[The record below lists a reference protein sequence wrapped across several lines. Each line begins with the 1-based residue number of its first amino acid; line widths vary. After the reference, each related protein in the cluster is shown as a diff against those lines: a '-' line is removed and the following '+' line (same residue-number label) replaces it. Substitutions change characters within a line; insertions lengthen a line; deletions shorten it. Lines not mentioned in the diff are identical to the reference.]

1 MMKRRSTVAAGLFLT
16 AAGLWWKRNTLLAR
30 VLAIPSPDYHAVVER
45 GIRIPMRDGI
55 HLAADR
61 YSPRAGGTFPTLL
74 IRTPYGRT
82 WMPNLYARLFAQRG
96 YHVLVQ
102 DVRGRFASE
111 GEFDPFIH
119 EASDGADTIA
129 WLGSQPWFDGC
140 VGTWGQS
147 YLGYVQWAL
156 AASYPQLV
164 QAMMPVV
171 ASSRGPYT
179 GSSSSDVPWWE
190 LSLRWMV
197 VLDALDH
204 FPGGHAA
211 LSPWYAVPRM
221 LPVTQSRILRNAF
234 QVLPLSE
241 ADLYAVGA
249 EVPHYRNAVNGS
261 LPPEFDEA
269 DMYPQLHRVA
279 ASVHLIG
286 GWYDF
291 MLPDLLADFM
301 ALRDAGHDPYLTIG
315 PWTHLSRGSGHSSL
329 REGLAWF
336 DAMLKRKHE
345 RLRPDPVSLYLIEGD
360 EWLAYD
366 AWPPPSTV
374 VRHYVD
380 TAGTLAPERPQENVA
395 ADHFYYDPADPTPAL
410 AGARFYAPAGRRDN
424 RPLEARPDVLTY
436 TSAPLADDLDVVG
449 PVSAEL
455 YVSASGGHA
464 DFFAR
469 LCDVTPDGVSYNVC
483 DGIYRLAPG
492 QGESQGDG
500 TVRIQVDMTGTA
512 YRFRRGHRFRL
523 QISGGAFPRYARN
536 LGDQEIAA
544 ARPVLQPRVQT
555 IYHDQAHP
563 SAVHLPIRLAVP

>member
-1 MMKRRSTVAAGLFLT
+1 MIKRRSTFAAGLFLT

-30 VLAIPSPDYHAVVER
+30 ALAIPSPDYHAVVGR
-45 GIRIPMRDGI
+45 GIRIPMRDGA
-55 HLAADR
+55 HLAADH
-61 YSPRAGGTFPTLL
+61 YSPQTDGTFPTLL

-82 WMPNLYARLFAQRG
+82 WMPNMYARLFAQRG

-111 GEFDPFIH
+111 GEFDPFIY
-119 EASDGADTIA
+119 EATDGADTVE
-129 WLGSQPWFDGC
+129 WLRCQSWFDGR

-156 AASYPQLV
+156 AATYPQLV

-179 GSSSSDVPWWE
+179 GRSSSDVPWWE
-190 LSLRWMV
+190 LSVRWMV
-197 VLDALDH
+197 VLEALDH

-211 LSPWYAVPRM
+211 LAPWYAVPRM
-221 LPVTQSRILRNAF
+221 LPVTQSRILRDAF

-249 EVPHYRNAVNGS
+249 EVPHYRNVVNGS
-261 LPPEFDEA
+261 LPPAFEEA
-269 DMYPQLHRVA
+269 DMYSQLHRVA
-279 ASVHLIG
+279 AAAHLIG

-291 MLPDLLADFM
+291 MLPDLLADYT
-301 ALRDAGHDPYLTIG
+301 ALRDAGHEPYLTIG
-315 PWTHLSRGSGHSSL
+315 PWMHLARGSGRAGL
-329 REGLAWF
+329 REGLTWF
-336 DAMLKRKHE
+336 DAVLKGKRE
-345 RLRPDPVSLYLIEGD
+345 RLRPNPVSLYLMQGD

-374 VRHYVD
+374 VCHYVGA
-380 TAGTLAPERPQENVA
+380 AGTLGVDAPRENVA
-395 ADHFYYDPADPTPAL
+395 SDHFYYAPADPTPAW
-410 AGARFYAPAGRRDN
+410 AGARFYAPSGRRDN

-436 TSAPLADDLDVVG
+436 TSAPLEHDLDVVG

-455 YVSASGGHA
+455 YVNASGGHA

-469 LCDVTPDGVSYNVC
+469 LCDVTPGDVSYNVC

-492 QGESQGDG
+492 QGEPERDG
-500 TVRIQVDMTGTA
+500 TVRIRVDMTGTA
-512 YRFRRGHRFRL
+512 YRFRRGHRLRL

-536 LGDQEIAA
+536 LGDQESGA
-544 ARPVLQPRVQT
+544 ARPVLRPRVQT
-555 IYHDQAHP
+555 IYHDEAHP
-563 SAVHLPIRLAVP
+563 SAIHLPIRLVTS